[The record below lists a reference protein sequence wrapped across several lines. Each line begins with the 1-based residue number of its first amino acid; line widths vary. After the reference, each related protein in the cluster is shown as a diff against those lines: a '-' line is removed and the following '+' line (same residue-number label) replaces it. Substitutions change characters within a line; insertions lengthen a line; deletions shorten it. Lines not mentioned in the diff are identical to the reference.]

1 MRLRLRLRLFKS
13 DSESDYDSILLSLL
27 GCLDDAHCTITY
39 VVTGQAQSI
48 TRQRSCP
55 AQVELLSVC
64 VAGVVAQNCRQRGD
78 NSFCTFT
85 RGQDTGIKFRFI
97 PAKPYRSLK
106 AKVEGKVGLL
116 PIWVPM
122 PGSEVLTEAC
132 KDTRGA
138 TQGCPLVA
146 GGQYEYNAQIPV
158 SKNFPSSRQVG
169 DVKVKYQLF
178 GEDNQG
184 REEVV
189 ACFEPTVRIQ

>member
-1 MRLRLRLRLFKS
+1 VLGAAANMLVLRSSLLLVLLGVLTVHVGLVSAKCSNRLRMS
-13 DSESDYDSILLSLL
+13 
-27 GCLDDAHCTITY
+27 
-39 VVTGQAQSI
+39 
-48 TRQRSCP
+48 
-55 AQVELLSVC
+55 
-64 VAGVVAQNCRQRGD
+64 VVAQNCRQRGD

>member
-1 MRLRLRLRLFKS
+1 VLGAAANMLVLRS
-13 DSESDYDSILLSLL
+13 SLL
-27 GCLDDAHCTITY
+27 L
-39 VVTGQAQSI
+39 V
-48 TRQRSCP
+48 
-55 AQVELLSVC
+55 LLGVLTVHVGHVSAKC
-64 VAGVVAQNCRQRGD
+64 SNGLRMSVVAQNCRQRGD

-132 KDTRGA
+132 KDTRG
-138 TQGCPLVA
+138 GCPLVA